1 MDHFFRKTL
10 ELAAKG
16 AYGNIREVDLVQI
29 GFNLR
34 PILDWRAGLACEGP
48 AKEENPLWVAEI
60 RRLWK
65 EDIRPLLAPE
75 SESDNVAY
83 DKLVALLSDW
93 QDQHRQQQ

>member
-1 MDHFFRKTL
+1 MNHFFGKAL

-16 AYGNIREVDLVQI
+16 ADGNIREVDLVQI

-34 PILDWRAGLACEGP
+34 PILDWRAGITCEGP
-48 AKEENPLWVAEI
+48 AEEENPLWVAEV

-75 SESDNVAY
+75 VGGDNLAY
-83 DKLVALLSDW
+83 DKLIALLSGW
-93 QDQHRQQQ
+93 QDQYRQQQ